1 MNRLSWWLNTESF
14 RARKFSPVSS
24 LNPSHCTL
32 DPRFLLFRPLVLTS
46 YCLDTSFPYLFFFL
60 IQELTLAHSPRA
72 APSTRREV
80 LRYKTITL
88 LISENDPP
96 PVSETLLPILR
107 GWFLLFP
114 NNLFIALVCS
124 PGWGHTCLGLGVG
137 ALSFSK
143 ASFFFFLK
151 QTPGGL
157 LSPKTFTY
165 FTIFYPLAISLWCSQ
180 WRSQHPQLDLG
191 LGVAGTSV
199 SLLVLPSPNGFLPI
213 FLALFS
219 ACLFSGSLFFFLINK
234 FLFYSWFCKSYTFS
248 FLLSREATTDSFK
261 NL

>member
-1 MNRLSWWLNTESF
+1 MVSTLSQQ
-14 RARKFSPVSS
+14 
-24 LNPSHCTL
+24 
-32 DPRFLLFRPLVLTS
+32 LVLCS
-46 YCLDTSFPYLFFFL
+46 RLFSWLRSHLSRTGSGGSEFFKS
-60 IQELTLAHSPRA
+60 I
-72 APSTRREV
+72 
-80 LRYKTITL
+80 
-88 LISENDPP
+88 
-96 PVSETLLPILR
+96 
-107 GWFLLFP
+107 
-114 NNLFIALVCS
+114 
-124 PGWGHTCLGLGVG
+124 
-137 ALSFSK
+137 
-143 ASFFFFLK
+143 FFFFLK

-165 FTIFYPLAISLWCSQ
+165 FTIFYPLTISPWCSQ

-219 ACLFSGSLFFFLINK
+219 ACLFSGSLFFFFLINK

-248 FLLSREATTDSFK
+248 FLLSREATTDSIK